1 MAVTRIM
8 AMHLNKGRTI
18 AQCLKDRTDYA
29 KNPGKTKGGELISAF
44 GCDPRT
50 ADAEFLFAK
59 RQYRQFTGR
68 EPKNDVIAY
77 QIRQSFKPGE
87 VTPEEANRIG
97 YELAKRFLK
106 ERHAFFVATHCDTA
120 HTHNHIIFNSTS
132 MDCRGKFRDFLG
144 SGKAL
149 RG

>member
-29 KNPGKTKGGELISAF
+29 KNPGKTMGGELISAF

-68 EPKNDVIAY
+68 EPKKDVIA
-77 QIRQSFKPGE
+77 
-87 VTPEEANRIG
+87 
-97 YELAKRFLK
+97 
-106 ERHAFFVATHCDTA
+106 
-120 HTHNHIIFNSTS
+120 
-132 MDCRGKFRDFLG
+132 
-144 SGKAL
+144 
-149 RG
+149 

>member
-29 KNPGKTKGGELISAF
+29 KNPGKTMGGELISAF

-68 EPKNDVIAY
+68 EPKTKGD
-77 QIRQSFKPGE
+77 
-87 VTPEEANRIG
+87 
-97 YELAKRFLK
+97 
-106 ERHAFFVATHCDTA
+106 
-120 HTHNHIIFNSTS
+120 NSTTVKL
-132 MDCRGKFRDFLG
+132 RVGKLSCHD
-144 SGKAL
+144 
-149 RG
+149 

>member
-29 KNPGKTKGGELISAF
+29 KNPGKTKSGELISAF

-59 RQYRQFTGR
+59 RDVYKRQMR
-68 EPKNDVIAY
+68 M
-77 QIRQSFKPGE
+77 
-87 VTPEEANRIG
+87 EATNRIAERG
-97 YELAKRFLK
+97 YGIKK
-106 ERHAFFVATHCDTA
+106 GV
-120 HTHNHIIFNSTS
+120 
-132 MDCRGKFRDFLG
+132 
-144 SGKAL
+144 AL
-149 RG
+149 RCVLLGKKSPDESPG